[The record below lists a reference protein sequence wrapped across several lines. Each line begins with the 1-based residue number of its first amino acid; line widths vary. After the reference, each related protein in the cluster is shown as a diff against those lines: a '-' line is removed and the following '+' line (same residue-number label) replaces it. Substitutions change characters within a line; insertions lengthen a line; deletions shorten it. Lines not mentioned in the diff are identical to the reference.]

1 MKTDYIDL
9 YQTHWQDASTPIA
22 ETMSALLELK
32 KEGKIRAI
40 GVSNVNVAEL
50 EQYLAAGQVDSAQEQ
65 YHMLKR
71 VLEDELLPVCMK
83 NDISILAYS
92 PLCLGLLTGKVSPD
106 HEYPE
111 DDLRS
116 TNARFTRDNRVKVLK
131 MLEAMKPIADRY
143 GLTYA
148 QLVIAWTIAQPG
160 ITFALVGARN
170 PKQAQENAKAGS
182 VQLETQ
188 DLETLNQLV
197 REHTAAMV

>member
-1 MKTDYIDL
+1 HRYLGADSIKYEVEQSLKRLKTDYIDL

-83 NDISILAYS
+83 NDIS
-92 PLCLGLLTGKVSPD
+92 
-106 HEYPE
+106 
-111 DDLRS
+111 
-116 TNARFTRDNRVKVLK
+116 
-131 MLEAMKPIADRY
+131 
-143 GLTYA
+143 
-148 QLVIAWTIAQPG
+148 
-160 ITFALVGARN
+160 
-170 PKQAQENAKAGS
+170 
-182 VQLETQ
+182 
-188 DLETLNQLV
+188 
-197 REHTAAMV
+197 